1 MAVSFDEIGAVDAR
15 GVAEATIKWY
25 YDNGKVEKE
34 GDEYTCSCMVCR
46 QKFHNADPSA
56 IVAIAEACRVSHV
69 HDKGVTF

>member
-34 GDEYTCSCMVCR
+34 
-46 QKFHNADPSA
+46 
-56 IVAIAEACRVSHV
+56 V
-69 HDKGVTF
+69 HLLLHGLPPEVPQR